1 MAKSKQQPEEVTTPV
16 EGGGAVA
23 PGGAGDGRKP
33 SIQNVETTFE
43 ERTQVSQP
51 WRNEDGSENRGDVVE
66 SAPVVQDAPVVEGSE
81 TPSDEE

>member
-51 WRNEDGSENRGDVVE
+51 WRNEDGSENRGDVVVAE
-66 SAPVVQDAPVVEGSE
+66 PVVEGSE

>member
-16 EGGGAVA
+16 EG
-23 PGGAGDGRKP
+23 GGAGDGRKP

-51 WRNEDGSENRGDVVE
+51 WRNEDGSENRGDVVVAE
-66 SAPVVQDAPVVEGSE
+66 PVVEGSE

>member
-16 EGGGAVA
+16 EG
-23 PGGAGDGRKP
+23 GGAGDGRKP

-43 ERTQVSQP
+43 ERTQVTQP
-51 WRNEDGSENRGDVVE
+51 WRNEDGSENRGDVVVAE
-66 SAPVVQDAPVVEGSE
+66 PVVEGEE

>member
-51 WRNEDGSENRGDVVE
+51 WRNEDGSENRGDVVVAE
-66 SAPVVQDAPVVEGSE
+66 PVVEGAE
-81 TPSDEE
+81 TPSDEEPTE

>member
-16 EGGGAVA
+16 EG
-23 PGGAGDGRKP
+23 GGAGDGRKP

-43 ERTQVSQP
+43 ERTAQGQP
-51 WRNEDGSENRGDVVE
+51 WRNDDGSENRGDVVE
-66 SAPVVQDAPVVEGSE
+66 SAPVVEGSE